1 MTYTTDTLQY
11 KFEGFSKLDLSVA
24 EVASDLLLTDPISI
38 VMEYGKT
45 LSSIEDIGFQ
55 WAKECHDET
64 GCDEVIGHLTFLA
77 FTFGVYVATT
87 DTFVKIK

>member
-11 KFEGFSKLDLSVA
+11 KFEAFSKLDLSVA
-24 EVASDLLLTDPISI
+24 EVASDFLLTDPISI
-38 VMEYGKT
+38 VKEYGKT
-45 LSSIEDIGFQ
+45 LSSIEDMGLQ

-77 FTFGVYVATT
+77 FTFGVYVANNRC
-87 DTFVKIK
+87 FCKIK